1 MENSSENSSRLFE
14 FIPDFQKQPFLYLFI
29 FQSIGIVIGNSI
41 LSTGILLGSIGFS
54 SLAFLT
60 YLNFNGQLK
69 KWSFHLSMASLF
81 FFLGYL
87 TIYLFCSNS
96 FQLKDL
102 KKSANFKL
110 KVIEFQPKK
119 DGWSKGIG
127 EITLINSSEDQSKR
141 ERIVFYCQSKS
152 IFDVNDYLLVQ
163 SDLIPI
169 ENRGNPG
176 EFDME
181 LFWKTKGIRT
191 MCFIDENSFKLLD
204 RLERTY
210 FQEFIYSLQT
220 SFNNMLESHLEGEN
234 LAIAKAIIL
243 GDKSMLESETKN
255 SFSATGAMHVLAV
268 SGLHIGLIL
277 QILMELA
284 KFFSKFISRKKAVLS
299 ILILLWIYSILTGF
313 SPSVIRSIFMFTIL
327 VLAQFFGKEQNNIN
341 SLFFSAFVLLL
352 FQPMFLFDIG
362 FQLSYLAMVGIY
374 TLYGTIE
381 SWYQPNNKIV
391 KYFWQGTAVGFSAQ
405 CMTVPLTLYYFHQFP
420 NYFAIANLGLMVI
433 SGLVLGLGIALFA
446 LHFIPILG
454 KLTGFLLM
462 ISIGGMLWF
471 IQWVEHLPGAVA
483 YGFNLP
489 FVLVPII
496 SFLCFFLVKLTSN
509 RIIWKITAFA
519 FALSLVSIIYFR
531 WNSMND
537 SHICVLNQ
545 NKLSLIFKY
554 KNQLVCLYNDDSY
567 NLEKIRFTVES
578 YLKCFPGAIEY
589 HSFKNK
595 NLDLEISTYKLK
607 IRKRNSDIF
616 LDINNEKIQFVH
628 SEKSHI
634 NKTNK
639 TYYMPWIDRSNSIK
653 SGAIILPLNS

>member
-1 MENSSENSSRLFE
+1 MENSFGNNLRFLE
-14 FIPDFQKQPFLYLFI
+14 FIPVFQKQPFLYLFI
-29 FQSIGIVIGNSI
+29 FQTFGVIVGNSI
-41 LSTGILLGSIGFS
+41 LSIEILFSSFGFS
-54 SLAFLT
+54 ILAFLV
-60 YLNFNGQLK
+60 YLNLNDFLK
-69 KWSFHLSMASLF
+69 KWSFIIGLASLF

-87 TIYLFCSNS
+87 TIYLFCSHS
-96 FQLKDL
+96 FQLEEFE
-102 KKSANFKL
+102 KSANFKM

-127 EITLINSSEDQSKR
+127 EVTLLDSKEKKN
-141 ERIVFYCQSKS
+141 ERIVFYCQSNS
-152 IFDVNDYLLVQ
+152 VFDVNDYLLVQ

-169 ENRGNPG
+169 QNKGNPG

-191 MCFIDENSFKLLD
+191 MSFIDENSFKLLD
-204 RLERTY
+204 RFERSF

-220 SFNNMLESHLEGEN
+220 SFNEMLESHLEGEN
-234 LAIAKAIIL
+234 LAVAKAIIL

-277 QILMELA
+277 QILMEVA
-284 KFFSKFISRKKAVLS
+284 KFFSRFISRKRAVLS

-374 TLYGTIE
+374 TLYRPIE
-381 SWYQPNNKIV
+381 SWYQPKNKII
-391 KYFWQGTAVGFSAQ
+391 KYFWQGTAVGFAAQ

-420 NYFAIANLGLMVI
+420 NYFAIANLGLMVV

-446 LHFIPILG
+446 LHYIPLIG

-462 ISIGGMLWF
+462 ISIAGMLWF

-489 FVLVPII
+489 FILVPII
-496 SFLCFFLVKLTSN
+496 SFLTFFLVKITSN
-509 RIIWKITAFA
+509 RLIWKITAVA
-519 FALSLVSIIYFR
+519 FSISLILTIYFR
-531 WNSMND
+531 WNSLND

-545 NKLSLIFKY
+545 NKLSLIVKS
-554 KNQLVCLYNDDSY
+554 KNQLICLYNDDY
-567 NLEKIRFTVES
+567 QNLEKIKFTAES
-578 YLKCFPGAIEY
+578 YLKCFPGKIQY
-589 HSFKNK
+589 ISFRNK
-595 NLDLEISTYKLK
+595 NMNLEISKHKLNIMKENSDFILK
-607 IRKRNSDIF
+607 IDNQKFR
-616 LDINNEKIQFVH
+616 FVH
-628 SEKSHI
+628 SEKS
-634 NKTNK
+634 TNK
-639 TYYMPWIDRSNSIK
+639 LTPYTFFMPWIENLQSLNK
-653 SGAIILPLNS
+653 GAIILPLNS

>member
-1 MENSSENSSRLFE
+1 MENSFGNNLRFLE
-14 FIPDFQKQPFLYLFI
+14 FIPVFQKQPFLYLFI
-29 FQSIGIVIGNSI
+29 FQAFGVVVGNSI
-41 LSTGILLGSIGFS
+41 LSFEILFS
-54 SLAFLT
+54 SFGISILAFLV
-60 YLNFNGQLK
+60 YLNFNDFLK
-69 KWSFHLSMASLF
+69 KWSFLLGLASLF

-87 TIYLFCSNS
+87 TIYLFCSHS
-96 FQLKDL
+96 FQLEEFE
-102 KKSANFKL
+102 KSANFKM

-127 EITLINSSEDQSKR
+127 EVTLLDSKEKKN
-141 ERIVFYCQSKS
+141 ERIVFYCQSNS
-152 IFDVNDYLLVQ
+152 VFDVNDYLLVQ

-169 ENRGNPG
+169 QNKGNPG

-191 MCFIDENSFKLLD
+191 MSFIDENSFKLLD
-204 RLERTY
+204 RFERSF

-220 SFNNMLESHLEGEN
+220 SFNEMLESHLEGEN
-234 LAIAKAIIL
+234 LAVAKAIIL
-243 GDKSMLESETKN
+243 GDKSMLDSETKN

-277 QILMELA
+277 QILMEVA
-284 KFFSKFISRKKAVLS
+284 KFFSRFISRKKAILS
-299 ILILLWIYSILTGF
+299 ILVLLWIYSILTGF

-352 FQPMFLFDIG
+352 FQPMFLYDIG

-374 TLYGTIE
+374 TLYRPIE
-381 SWYQPNNKIV
+381 SWYQPKNKII
-391 KYFWQGTAVGFSAQ
+391 KYFWQGTAVGFAAQ

-446 LHFIPILG
+446 LHYIPLIG

-462 ISIGGMLWF
+462 ISIAGMLWF

-489 FVLVPII
+489 FILVPII
-496 SFLCFFLVKLTSN
+496 SFLTFFLVKITSN
-509 RIIWKITAFA
+509 RLIWKITAVA
-519 FALSLVSIIYFR
+519 FSISLILVIYYR
-531 WNSMND
+531 WNSLND

-545 NKLSLIFKY
+545 NKLSLIVKN
-554 KNQLVCLYNDDSY
+554 KNQLICLYNNDY
-567 NLEKIRFTVES
+567 QNLEKIKFTAES
-578 YLKCFPGAIEY
+578 YLKCFPGKIQY
-589 HSFKNK
+589 ISFRNK
-595 NLDLEISTYKLK
+595 NMNLEISKHKLNIMKENSDFILK
-607 IRKRNSDIF
+607 IDNQKFR
-616 LDINNEKIQFVH
+616 FVH
-628 SEKSHI
+628 SEKS
-634 NKTNK
+634 TNK
-639 TYYMPWIDRSNSIK
+639 LTPYTFFMPWIENSK
-653 SGAIILPLNS
+653 SLNKGAIILPLNS